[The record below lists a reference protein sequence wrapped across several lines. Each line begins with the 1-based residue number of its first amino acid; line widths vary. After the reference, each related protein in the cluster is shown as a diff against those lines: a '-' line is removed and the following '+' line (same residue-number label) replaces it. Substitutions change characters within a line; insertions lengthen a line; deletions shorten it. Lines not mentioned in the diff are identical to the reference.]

1 MASDVKPHVYLGVE
15 KQKDA
20 ESIEEIALKVEMK
33 SLINDTSVTLEKVND
48 VENTITSS
56 KPKLGANQKLIY
68 DIVVK
73 ALDSDVAKTEWINAD
88 CGEQTYVNISV
99 LEFYAMA
106 QLTEKTTSHKN
117 QALKRSLLAL
127 QNKEIIGIW
136 NDKVWLV

>member
-1 MASDVKPHVYLGVE
+1 MF
-15 KQKDA
+15 
-20 ESIEEIALKVEMK
+20 
-33 SLINDTSVTLEKVND
+33 SLINDTSVTLEKVNN